1 MLVVVIVIIMRM
13 IIMMLVVV
21 TDDGGSSGT
30 ALDGVSDGKTGL
42 MITRLVVVVWARWW

>member
-1 MLVVVIVIIMRM
+1 MLTVVIVLIMRM

-30 ALDGVSDGKTGL
+30 DPDGVSDDKTGPV
-42 MITRLVVVVWARWW
+42 ITKLVVVV

>member
-1 MLVVVIVIIMRM
+1 MVIVIITRM

-30 ALDGVSDGKTGL
+30 APDGVRGGKTGL
-42 MITRLVVVVWARWW
+42 VITKPVMVV